1 MNHEPSRQK
10 RISGTAYQALRS
22 ALALVFW
29 YKPTLERYLRT
40 ALRQHPEI
48 LRGIDF
54 QLPAKREIANT
65 VVDRLV
71 ESESTHQHVTIA
83 LMIELSNMTRFIELE
98 GLDDERRSKYLP
110 RAQQA
115 VAELKGQTSAYERL
129 LAERERLEA
138 ERLEYA
144 SQAASRRQF
153 SEELSALRVRF
164 FELHAMQDSP
174 QRRGQLFEP
183 FLNALFA
190 LFNLDPRLSYATDTE
205 QIDGAFSF
213 DTDDY
218 IVEAKWTKSPVSR
231 AQADAFAA
239 KVQRKGKNALG
250 LIVSINGLTE
260 DARKAYDRST
270 PFMTLDGA
278 DLVYVL
284 EERIPLD
291 EMLRRKKRHA
301 NETGECYFP
310 ASRM

>member
-1 MNHEPSRQK
+1 MSHPSSRHK
-10 RISGTAYQALRS
+10 RISGTAYEALRS

-29 YKPTLERYLRT
+29 YKSTLERYLHT

-54 QLPAKREIANT
+54 QAPKRVVAGE

-71 ESESTHQHVTIA
+71 KSERTIQHDTIA
-83 LMIELSNMTRFIELE
+83 IMVELSNMTRFTELE
-98 GLDDERRSKYLP
+98 GLDDERRGKLLP
-110 RAQQA
+110 LAQEA
-115 VAELKGQTSAYERL
+115 VAELKAHTSAYETL
-129 LAERERLEA
+129 LSERERLEA
-138 ERLEYA
+138 ERLAYA
-144 SQAASRRQF
+144 NQVTLRRQF
-153 SEELSALRVRF
+153 TEELRALRIRF
-164 FELHAMQDSP
+164 LELHAMQDSP
-174 QRRGQLFEP
+174 QRRGRLFEP
-183 FLNALFA
+183 FLTSLFKLFA
-190 LFNLDPRLSYATDTE
+190 LDPRLSYVNGTE

-250 LIVSINGLTE
+250 LIISINGLTG
-260 DARKAYDRST
+260 DAKKAYDRST
-270 PFMTLDGA
+270 PFMTLDGN
-278 DLVYVL
+278 DLMYVL
-284 EERIPLD
+284 EERVLLD

-310 ASRM
+310 ASCM